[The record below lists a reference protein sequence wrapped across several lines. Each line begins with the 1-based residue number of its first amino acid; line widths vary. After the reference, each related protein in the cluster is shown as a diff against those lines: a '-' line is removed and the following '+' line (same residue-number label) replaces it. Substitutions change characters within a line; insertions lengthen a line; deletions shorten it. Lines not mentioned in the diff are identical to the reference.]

1 MILSF
6 FKKLF
11 LSFYRREL
19 ILFAVS
25 GIIFLSSSLLLTLAY
40 ISENT
45 TTVPVDG
52 GKYIEGIIGQPV
64 FVNPALATS
73 DTDRDLTEL
82 LFNSL
87 SDMAESYKADKG
99 GEIWR
104 YRIKNG
110 VYWHDGKSVTSDD
123 IIFTIELIQN
133 PDSRSPLFSNWNGV
147 TVSRISEREVEFKI
161 SNPYVFFKSNIEDLK
176 PIPKHIFA
184 LIPPANIRLSSYNLE
199 PIGNGPFIFQ
209 YFNKRSD
216 GYIKNYYLAK
226 NENYPDKK
234 PYIDKLNI
242 AFYNK
247 ESDLINAFNS
257 GLIDGFGA
265 TDQKNAEKISFSNNI
280 FPLRMLKYY
289 AVFFNSYSHQALKDK
304 NVRLALLTATNKK
317 GIIQKIFSGQA
328 YEVSSPIINAV
339 NKTNNN
345 FTEPEFSIDKAS
357 QILESTDWKI
367 KDNNIREKII
377 DKESVALEFSLTVP
391 EIPFLVE
398 TAHSIKSDWEKI
410 GIKLN
415 LLILPLSEINNN
427 VIKNRNYQ
435 MILFGNILGKS
446 PDIFSFW
453 HSSERFY
460 PGLNLSLYESKTADS
475 ILETI
480 RKDFDDEKRQ
490 SDILSLNSLIV
501 SDLPAI
507 FLYSPNYLYIAK
519 KNLGGFDST
528 EISFPSDR
536 FKNVENWY
544 VKTARTF
551 K

>member
-1 MILSF
+1 
-6 FKKLF
+6 
-11 LSFYRREL
+11 
-19 ILFAVS
+19 
-25 GIIFLSSSLLLTLAY
+25 
-40 ISENT
+40 
-45 TTVPVDG
+45 
-52 GKYIEGIIGQPV
+52 
-64 FVNPALATS
+64 
-73 DTDRDLTEL
+73 
-82 LFNSL
+82 
-87 SDMAESYKADKG
+87 MAESYKTDKG

-110 VYWHDGKSVTSDD
+110 VYWHDGKNVTSDD

-216 GYIKNYYLAK
+216 GYIKNYYLVK
-226 NENYPDKK
+226 NENYPDKN

-280 FPLRMLKYY
+280 FPLHMLKYY
-289 AVFFNSYSHQALKDK
+289 AIFFNSYSHQALKDK

-328 YEVSSPIINAV
+328 YEVSNPIINAV
-339 NKTNNN
+339 NKINNN

-398 TAHSIKSDWEKI
+398 TAHSIKTDWEKI